1 MAVTPVGNMTYIN
14 QNAQVSSV
22 QQANTQVK
30 LDFQAMVNL
39 QNLQE
44 QQDEIQEVRPTEET
58 LEAKDEREGNGK
70 QEKDDEND
78 KNDKKSDSNN
88 VQTSN
93 QTDTIQTNADG
104 TIAHLNISV

>member
-14 QNAQVSSV
+14 QNAQVGSV

-39 QNLQE
+39 QNMQD

-58 LEAKDEREGNGK
+58 LEVKDEREGNGK
-70 QEKDDEND
+70 QEKDEEESKQESKQESAKQD
-78 KNDKKSDSNN
+78 DS
-88 VQTSN
+88 
-93 QTDTIQTNADG
+93 IQTNENG
-104 TIAHLNISV
+104 TITHLNISV